1 MIRHDRGEGVGRVDD
16 GDDALVEK
24 ILPET
29 GNAAKAAGASRQ
41 GQRAR
46 VGGMARER
54 DHGANLG
61 CLFGQELIERS
72 RFAGAAED
80 EDRHGTVFA

>member
-1 MIRHDRGEGVGRVDD
+1 MIGHDRGEGVGRVND
-16 GDDALVEK
+16 GDDALVEQ
-24 ILPET
+24 ILPEA
-29 GNAAKAAGASRQ
+29 GNAAEAAGAGRQ
-41 GQRAR
+41 GQRTR

-61 CLFGQELIERS
+61 SLFSQELIERS